1 MFGKKHYNQGF
12 EDAMKISGENVRE
25 LQETN
30 AFKSPFR
37 KKDKIKIVYKDKKG
51 MEFSEKL
58 RKYLNDGGFVSH
70 VKTYSD
76 YRTSVTSR
84 VDYTIFLKNIEEY
97 NLEHYKKVL
106 NEAGCQIYVNDNGN
120 IILDYHDNIGMSI
133 DEFKKYY
140 SKTVHKY
147 GRKKYIEEQW
157 KDDLEKEMA
166 LKKVKS
172 KTIIKAQENILII
185 KLYSY
190 LK

>member
-37 KKDKIKIVYKDKKG
+37 KKDKIKIVYKDKKS

-58 RKYLNDGGFVSH
+58 RKYLNDGGLVSH

-84 VDYTIFLKNIEEY
+84 VDYTIFLRNIEEY
-97 NLEHYKKVL
+97 NLENYKKVL
-106 NEAGCQIYVNDNGN
+106 NEAGCQIYANDNGN

-140 SKTVHKY
+140 SKIVHKY

-157 KDDLEKEMA
+157 KDGLEKEMA
-166 LKKVKS
+166 LKKLKS

-185 KLYSY
+185 KLYAY